1 MEMRRLGSH
10 GPEIS
15 VIGFGAWEAGSG
27 MWQADRTDDDAV
39 AAMRA
44 ALRAGINWIDT
55 AEVYGDGRS
64 EELVGQVVAGR
75 RDEVLVFTKVNPWRS
90 GTRPDDVPKAIRDS
104 LARLRMDHVDL
115 YQVHW
120 PADGVAPLE
129 DTWGAMA
136 QLVDE
141 GLTRWIGVSNFRR
154 EQIER
159 CEAIRHVDSVQNWFS
174 LLKQRDRHTLLPWLA
189 ERGIGYLGYAPLAFG
204 LLTGTITRGTVF
216 DEQDW
221 RSGTREIGYYDEYFA
236 PDVLGTHLEKVDQL
250 QAIADRLGV
259 PTASLALGAAAATP
273 GVTGLIAGSQ
283 HAGHTAENARAADLE
298 IDDATLAEI
307 DAIFRPSE

>member
-1 MEMRRLGSH
+1 METRRLGSV

-27 MWQADRTDDDAV
+27 MWQSDRTDADAV

-44 ALRAGINWIDT
+44 ALDAGVNWIDT

-64 EELVGQVVAGR
+64 EELVAQAVEGR
-75 RDEVLVFTKVNPWRS
+75 RDDVLIFTKVNPWRS
-90 GTRPDDVPKAIRDS
+90 GTRPEDVPKAIRES
-104 LARLRMDHVDL
+104 LTRLRTDHVDL

-120 PADGVAPLE
+120 PADDVAPLE

-141 GLTRWIGVSNFRR
+141 GMTRWIGVSNFGR

-159 CEAIRHVDSVQNWFS
+159 CEPIRHVDSTQNQFS
-174 LLKQRDRHTLLPWLA
+174 LLVQRDRDALLPWLV
-189 ERGIGYLGYAPLAFG
+189 ENGTGYLGYGPLAFG
-204 LLTGTITRGTVF
+204 LLTGAVTRDTVF

-221 RSGTREIGYYDEYFA
+221 RSGTRDIGYYEEFFA
-236 PDVLGTHLEKVDQL
+236 PDVIGPHLEKVERL
-250 QAIADRLGV
+250 REIAARLAV
-259 PTASLALGAAAATP
+259 PVASLALRAAVSTP
-273 GVTGLIAGSQ
+273 GITGLIAGSQ
-283 HAGHTAENARAADLE
+283 HVGHTVENARAADLE
-298 IDDATLAEI
+298 LDADTLAEL
-307 DAIFRPSE
+307 DAIFRPDE

>member
-1 MEMRRLGSH
+1 MERRRLGSN

-27 MWQADRTDDDAV
+27 MWQADRTDEDAI

-44 ALRAGINWIDT
+44 ALDAGVNWIDT

-64 EELVGQVVAGR
+64 EELVGEAVRGR
-75 RDEVLVFTKVNPWRS
+75 RGDVLIFTKVNPWRS
-90 GTRPDDVPKAIRDS
+90 GTRPEDVPKAMRDS

-120 PADGVAPLE
+120 PADDVAPLE

-136 QLVDE
+136 ELVDE
-141 GLTRWIGVSNFRR
+141 GLTRWIGVSNYHRD
-154 EQIER
+154 QIER
-159 CEAIRHVDSVQNWFS
+159 CEPIRHVDSTQNQFS
-174 LLKQRDRHTLLPWLA
+174 LLVQRDRDTLLPWLVKN
-189 ERGIGYLGYAPLAFG
+189 GTGYLGYGPLTYG
-204 LLTGTITRGTVF
+204 LLTGAITRDTVF

-221 RSGTREIGYYDEYFA
+221 RSGTRNIGYYDEFFS
-236 PDVLGTHLEKVDQL
+236 PEIRGVHLEKVEKL
-250 QAIADRLGV
+250 KAIAERLGV
-259 PTASLALGAAAATP
+259 PTASLALRAAAATP

-283 HAGHTAENARAADLE
+283 HVGHTVENARTADLA
-298 IDDATLAEI
+298 IDDVTLAEI
-307 DAIFRPSE
+307 DAIFRSEA